1 MIFQGAELDEEEEDR
16 MRKIELLKCVEEWEN
31 HVLAKSQSG
40 DMTTT
45 HTSTQNKTIRA
56 AVASSDNSSSDNNK
70 SSKHGF
76 NKASDPQ
83 KKHCDEPRKVTQSD
97 YNSLKHIASYP

>member
-1 MIFQGAELDEEEEDR
+1 

-40 DMTTT
+40 DITTT
-45 HTSTQNKTIRA
+45 HTSTANKIIRA
-56 AVASSDNSSSDNNK
+56 AVAPSDHSSSDNNK
-70 SSKHGF
+70 SSKHAF
-76 NKASDPQ
+76 NKTSDPQ

-97 YNSLKHIASYP
+97 HISMKI